1 MKAQTRIVKSI
12 KTFTKAGQATQMPT
26 TRLANPPQFHLN
38 PVYEAGEGQ
47 RHSSDHPQPQ
57 QDDKPT
63 GTWPWHG
70 YNTPAHD
77 QKTSDDAEDHPKV
90 GPTATALLLVAIV
103 VLEAVA
109 GLALFEAPPV
119 LSCPSD
125 YEFRSSHQ
133 AQTTSYFRT
142 ACLR

>member
-1 MKAQTRIVKSI
+1 VTAQIRIVKSI
-12 KTFTKAGQATQMPT
+12 KTFAKTGQATQRPT
-26 TRLANPPQFHLN
+26 THLANPLSFTSTRSMKL
-38 PVYEAGEGQ
+38 AKDK

-70 YNTPAHD
+70 YNTPAHN
-77 QKTSDDAEDHPKV
+77 QKTPDDAEDHLKL
-90 GPTATALLLVAIV
+90 GPTAIALLLVAVV

-109 GLALFEAPPV
+109 GLTLFEAPPV

-125 YEFRSSHQ
+125 H
-133 AQTTSYFRT
+133 
-142 ACLR
+142 